1 MTSMPSSVRKGRS
14 RLFPSSLPARLLR
27 GLVFGWVLLLLA
39 PALAQAQ
46 GGGDGST
53 LPTIEE
59 RTEGMTLIDGY
70 FPLYYDADRDRLRM
84 EVSHFDTEVLHM
96 AGLAAGLGSNDIGLD
111 RGGVSGSRVVVFE
124 RHGRKLLMV
133 QPNYRFR
140 VESENPAEERA
151 VRDAFA
157 RSVLASFEVE
167 AESPGR
173 VLVDLT
179 DFVLSDQTGIAGRL
193 GGYQFNRD
201 RSSIYT
207 PMTQGFPENTEIEAE
222 LTFVQG
228 GGGAAAGGRG
238 GGAFEGVGSVAS
250 TGAAASLRVHQSFV
264 KLPEEPM
271 ETRAWDP
278 RQALGATSWQ
288 DYATPLGEN
297 MTQRVVRRHRLE
309 KVDPSAAVSDPVE
322 PIVYYIDAG
331 VPEPMRSALLEGAR
345 WWNQAFEAI
354 GYRDAFRVELLPE
367 GASSLDLRYN
377 VVNWVHRSTRGWSSG
392 GSVTDPRTG
401 EILKGTVTLG
411 SGRIR
416 QDYLL
421 AEGLLSPYETGTE
434 TPPELAEW
442 ALARLRQLS
451 AHEIG
456 HTLGFAHNYYDS
468 DLGRISVMDYPH
480 PWVTLNPDGS
490 LDYSEVYEVGMGEW
504 DYVSVAYG
512 YQDFPDGIDEAEAL
526 QKIINDAWEDDNIFL
541 SGDASLHPRVDV
553 WSNGTDAAAEL
564 ARMMEVRSAAMSRF
578 GERAIKLGRPMS
590 EIEQVLV
597 PLYLHH
603 RYQITAA
610 GSVIGGLDYIY
621 SLRGDGRRP
630 FSHVSGADQRRALD
644 VLLSVVEPS
653 SLALPDRIIEQLPPR
668 PPGYSGGREYFPRW
682 TGSMFDVITPAV
694 VLADHT
700 FGSILDNSKAARLI
714 QQKAVDPT
722 LPDLGEVIDGV
733 FESVFGAA
741 AANPYE
747 AEISRAVE
755 WLAVT
760 RVMALASGAA
770 MPQVRAVALKNLEDQ
785 KGTLDGMMA
794 TADDS
799 DAAHYSFLS
808 GTIERFLEDPTT
820 APTLPATPA
829 APPGAPIGGGPAD
842 YLAGS
847 EWIRALGSG
856 TGPNP
861 WLEALNPPPAWFP
874 GG

>member
-70 FPLYYDADRDRLRM
+70 FPLYYDADRDRLWM
-84 EVSHFDTEVLHM
+84 EVSRFDTEVLHM

-111 RGGVSGSRVVVFE
+111 RGGVSGSRVVIFE

-157 RSVLASFEVE
+157 RSVLFSFEVA

-264 KLPEEPM
+264 KLPEEPI

-288 DYATPLGEN
+288 DFTTPLGED
-297 MTQRVVRRHRLE
+297 MTKRVVRRHRLE

-354 GYRDAFRVELLPE
+354 GYRNAFQVELLPE
-367 GASSLDLRYN
+367 GASSLDVRYN

-411 SGRIR
+411 SGRVR

-468 DLGRISVMDYPH
+468 ELGRISVMDYPH

-512 YQDFPDGIDEAEAL
+512 YQDFPDGVNEAEAL
-526 QKIINDAWEDDNIFL
+526 QKIIDDAWEEDNIFL

-564 ARMMEVRSAAMSRF
+564 ERMMAVRSAAMSRF

-590 EIEQVLV
+590 EIEKVLV

-603 RYQITAA
+603 RYQIDAA
-610 GSVIGGLDYIY
+610 GSVIGGVDYIY

-630 FSHVSGADQRRALD
+630 FTHVSGADQRRALGS
-644 VLLSVVEPS
+644 LLGVVEPS
-653 SLALPDRIIEQLPPR
+653 SLGPAEAHHRTASTPTPR
-668 PPGYSGGREYFPRW
+668 DIRGGREYFPRW

-700 FGSILDNSKAARLI
+700 FGNILDNSKAARLI
-714 QQKAVDPT
+714 QQSAVDPT
-722 LPDLGEVIDGV
+722 IPGLGEVIDGV
-733 FESVFGAA
+733 FGSVFGATT
-741 AANPYE
+741 ANPYE

-760 RVMALASGAA
+760 RVMGLAGGAA
-770 MPQVRAVALKNLEDQ
+770 MPQVRAVALKKLEDQ
-785 KGTLDGMMA
+785 KGGFGWDDGDRRMIRTPPTIPSSPA
-794 TADDS
+794 PS
-799 DAAHYSFLS
+799 S
-808 GTIERFLEDPTT
+808 GSWRIRPRR
-820 APTLPATPA
+820 PSLPATPA
-829 APPGAPIGGGPAD
+829 APPGAPIGGGPRTTWQD
-842 YLAGS
+842 RNGS
-847 EWIRALGSG
+847 ERWA
-856 TGPNP
+856 
-861 WLEALNPPPAWFP
+861 PAPDQTHGWRP
-874 GG
+874 